1 MKRRDKIKLLY
12 FLPRRSRQP
21 ILWCFLFLLTLTLI
35 SVALYPSIQ
44 GKIPL
49 FYSLTKDFDQLANK
63 EWIFLFPGISL
74 GIMLINTLLIAV
86 NKHFEPLII
95 NLFTWAT
102 LGLQIILTMIFI
114 RLIFI
119 IF

>member
-12 FLPRRSRQP
+12 FLPRKSRQA
-21 ILWCFLFLLTLTLI
+21 IIWCFFFLLVFTLA
-35 SVALYPSIQ
+35 SVILYPSIQ

-49 FYSLTKDFDQLANK
+49 FYSLTRDLDQLANK
-63 EWIFLFPGISL
+63 EWIFLFPGMSL
-74 GIMLINTLLIAV
+74 IIIVLNTLLIAV

-102 LGLQIILTMIFI
+102 FGLQIILAMIFI
-114 RLIFI
+114 RLFFI